1 MYTHSRPPRTPPY
14 GILLGSTVALPR
26 RKHIRSNP
34 IIIFQG
40 GGGRKSPDIN
50 YIQTQTYS
58 AASLHLYI
66 YIIYSFFSILRY
78 GIWLHFCTFICL
90 QL

>member
-1 MYTHSRPPRTPPY
+1 MEFHWAA
-14 GILLGSTVALPR
+14 LLLFNEG
-26 RKHIRSNP
+26 KHIRSNP

-40 GGGRKSPDIN
+40 GSGRESPDIN

-66 YIIYSFFSILRY
+66 YII
-78 GIWLHFCTFICL
+78 
-90 QL
+90 